1 MTTHLAKC
9 KKTKYKGQVFST
21 ILFYKILNISFSLF
35 LSLFLNN
42 NIALT
47 HSLGV
52 CYYNHWFSVLTK
64 DAVLFVQ
71 CDSSQQ
77 AARTVMHRR
86 ALPLET

>member
-1 MTTHLAKC
+1 VITTHLAKC

-35 LSLFLNN
+35 LNN

-52 CYYNHWFSVLTK
+52 CYNHCFSVLTK